1 MFQEGNSDQENNWA
15 LNHLVGFV
23 NKAVS
28 QKMKFQ
34 IRYLKLK
41 ETDRFEIGTKSV
53 LSEAK
58 LLLKLLQAYIHK
70 TFVSNKANRAEA
82 IKSTQKKEQHLS
94 AQDRQTI
101 IN

>member
-70 TFVSNKANRAEA
+70 TFVSNKANRAVV
-82 IKSTQKKEQHLS
+82 IKRTQKKELPQS
-94 AQDRQTI
+94 FQDKLTTG
-101 IN
+101 N